1 MFSFLFNKVYK
12 LGFLSCKAGPGLL
25 CPGLNLGDIF
35 RLYPG
40 YVFLGGVAY
49 PPPKVI
55 VNEG

>member
-1 MFSFLFNKVYK
+1 MFSLLSSKVDE
-12 LGFLSCKAGPGLL
+12 LGFLSYKAGPDLL

-40 YVFLGGVAY
+40 YVFLGGAAY